1 MKRSLAPFLLLAAP
15 ALAAANY
22 CALPRASSAGT
33 ALATS
38 RTYSALVSVNGP
50 AGVTGGVGT
59 TRISFG
65 FVPANRAAYSCF
77 LSTDTPLAVQ
87 ALANAPATHRLVVSA
102 SRTMTLEWT
111 PSFSALPVTYSVYLG
126 TATSTLANIASGLVD
141 TQQTVSNLEY
151 TTLYYWQV
159 IAADEFGRT
168 SASPI
173 YTFSIA
179 PPTSHLIAAP
189 NPFHPGNGTTTLL
202 FEMQGAGWAEL
213 EIFSLPDE
221 RRVFRARLDGLQDG
235 ANTYTYDGRDNGGRL
250 LVNGVFTI
258 RLTTHGTN
266 GSQTQLFKII
276 SAR

>member
-1 MKRSLAPFLLLAAP
+1 MKRSLGPLLLLTVP

-33 ALATS
+33 AAAS
-38 RTYSALVSVNGP
+38 SKSYSALVSVNGP
-50 AGVTGGVGT
+50 AGLTVGAGT
-59 TRISFG
+59 MSLSLG
-65 FVPANRAAYSCF
+65 FLPVDRAAFSCF
-77 LSTDTPLAVQ
+77 LSTDAPLAVQ
-87 ALANAPATHRLVVSA
+87 ALANAPSTQRLVVSA
-102 SRTMTLEWT
+102 SRAMTLEWS

-126 TATSTLANIASGLVD
+126 TAASALANVASQLVA
-141 TQQTVSNLEY
+141 TQQTVSNLDY
-151 TTLYYWQV
+151 TTVYDWQIV
-159 IAADEFGRT
+159 VADEFGRA

-173 YTFSIA
+173 YTFSIV
-179 PPTSHLIAAP
+179 PPVSRLIAAP
-189 NPFHPGNGTTTLL
+189 NPFHPGRGTTTLL
-202 FEMQGAGWAEL
+202 FPMPGAGWADL

-235 ANTYTYDGRDNGGRL
+235 ENTYTYDGRDDAGRL